1 MRQDVATV
9 TFDRFRPETYYFRFM
24 LRRLPEFIEP
34 LRWAGLGRSV
44 KGRLPL
50 ARLRRLAESLQS
62 TGGEVLVELEFGID
76 EQGRPS
82 ILGTVSARVEVL
94 CQRCLSAMVL
104 PLDLDVRLY
113 LTASESEVADAS
125 EGFDTLMVGD
135 EPMRLADIVE
145 DELILG
151 LPLVAMHSPDV
162 CAVTTQYGVRA
173 GEQVAKPFAVLAEL
187 KKGPKG

>member
-1 MRQDVATV
+1 
-9 TFDRFRPETYYFRFM
+9 M
-24 LRRLPEFIEP
+24 LRRLPEYIEP

-62 TGGEVLVELEFGID
+62 TGGEVRVELEFGVD
-76 EQGRPS
+76 EQGRPR
-82 ILGTVSARVEVL
+82 ILGSVSARVEVL

-104 PLDLDVRLY
+104 PLDLDVRLH
-113 LTASESEVADAS
+113 LTASESEEADAP

-151 LPLVAMHSPDV
+151 LPLVAMHSPEV
-162 CAVTTQYGVRA
+162 CAVTTQYGARA
-173 GEQVAKPFAVLAEL
+173 DEQSAKPFAVLAEL
-187 KKGPKG
+187 KKGPKS